1 MPTSLKATFS
11 RVRFVLLVALV
22 VWLKTYFV
30 TLFGFDLKI
39 DTFFQNVILFISP
52 LASSLFLIGIALFFK
67 GNKRNTIALLINFIL
82 TIILCGN
89 VLFYGFFNDFVTL
102 PVLFQTSNMGDLGSS
117 VKELA
122 GFKVLFMFAD
132 ILVLYILLKKF
143 PKLSHT
149 GRVPA
154 FMKSAYFLI
163 TIAIAVV
170 NLGLAEVERPELL
183 TRSFDREML
192 VKNLGLYVYQG
203 YDLSLQTKTSTQKAF
218 ADSSK
223 LTEIENYVNSNGVKT
238 NAKLF
243 GKYKGKNVIV
253 ISLES
258 MQTFTIGAKVN
269 GKEITPFLN
278 QYIKESYYFD
288 HFYHQTGQGK
298 TSDAEFIIDNSLYP
312 LDRGAVYFTHANN
325 EYMATPE
332 LLKDKGY
339 YSAVFHANNK
349 SFWNRNVMYP
359 TLGYDRYFNEVD
371 FDINDKNSVNW
382 GLKDED
388 FFQQS
393 LPLLTQLKQPFY
405 SRFLTLSNHY
415 PFTLD
420 PEDQLIDQFNSGDE
434 TLDRYVTTVRYM
446 DESIKHFIEG
456 LKQSGLYDNTIIVM
470 YGDHYGISENHNRAM
485 AQFLGK
491 DEITAYDHI
500 DLQRTPLIIHLP
512 KQETGRTISKVAGQI
527 DVKPTILHLL
537 GVDTKTDIEFGK
549 DLFSPN
555 HPEFTVFRDGSFVT
569 SKYYYAAGSN
579 AFYDRFT
586 GEKVDVDNQESKL
599 LIDKAKKEL
608 TLSDNIVYGDLFRF
622 YTNNKYKT
630 GTMKTITEPNQ

>member
-22 VWLKTYFV
+22 VWLKTYLV
-30 TLFGFDLKI
+30 TLIGFDLKI
-39 DTFFQNVILFISP
+39 DTIFQNLILFISP
-52 LASSLFLIGIALFFK
+52 LASSLFLVGIALFFK
-67 GNKRNTIALLINFIL
+67 GKKRNTIALFINFVL
-82 TIILCGN
+82 TAILCGN

-122 GFKVLFMFAD
+122 SFKILFMFAD
-132 ILVLYILLKKF
+132 IVILYILLKKY
-143 PKLSHT
+143 PKFSNT

-154 FMKSAYFLI
+154 FMKSAYYLV
-163 TIAIAVV
+163 TVTVAVV
-170 NLGLAEVERPELL
+170 NLGLAEMERPELL

-223 LTEIENYVNSNGVKT
+223 LTEIENYVNTNGVKT

-258 MQTFTIGAKVN
+258 MQTFTIGAEVN

-298 TSDAEFIIDNSLYP
+298 TSDAEFLIDNSLYP

-325 EYMATPE
+325 EFMGTPE

-371 FDINDKNSVNW
+371 YDINDENSVNW

-393 LPLLTQLKQPFY
+393 LPILNEIKQPFY
-405 SRFLTLSNHY
+405 SRLLTLSNHY

-420 PEDQLIDQFNSGDE
+420 PEDQYIDQYNSGDE

-446 DESIKHFIEG
+446 DESIKNFIDG
-456 LKQSGLYDNTIIVM
+456 LKSTGLYDNTIIVM

-491 DEITAYDHI
+491 EEITPYDHM

-512 KQETGRTISKVAGQI
+512 KQETGKTISKIAGQI

-555 HPEFTVFRDGSFVT
+555 HPEFTIFRDGSFVT
-569 SKYYYAAGSN
+569 SKYYYVAGSTT
-579 AFYDRFT
+579 FYDRYT
-586 GEKVDVDNQESKL
+586 GEKVEVDEQESKQ

-622 YTNNKYKT
+622 YSNNKYKT
-630 GTMKTITEPNQ
+630 GTMKTITEPNE

>member
-22 VWLKTYFV
+22 VWLKTYLV

-39 DTFFQNVILFISP
+39 DTFFQNLILFISP
-52 LASSLFLIGIALFFK
+52 LASSLFLVGIALFFK
-67 GNKRNTIALLINFIL
+67 GNKRNTIALLLNFIL
-82 TIILCGN
+82 TFVLCGN

-122 GFKVLFMFAD
+122 SFKIFFMFAD
-132 ILVLYILLKKF
+132 IVILYFLLKKY
-143 PKLSHT
+143 PKLSNT

-154 FMKSAYFLI
+154 FMKSAYFLV
-163 TIAIAVV
+163 TVAVAVV
-170 NLGLAEVERPELL
+170 NLGLAEMERPELL

-253 ISLES
+253 MSLES

-325 EYMATPE
+325 EYLGTPE

-371 FDINDKNSVNW
+371 YDIKDENSVNW

-393 LPLLTQLKQPFY
+393 LPLLNQIKQPFY
-405 SRFLTLSNHY
+405 TRFLTLSNHY

-420 PEDQLIDQFNSGDE
+420 PEDQFIDQFNSGDE

-456 LKQSGLYDNTIIVM
+456 LKASGLYDNTIIVM

-491 DEITAYDHI
+491 DEITPYDHM

-512 KQETGRTISKVAGQI
+512 KQENGRTISKIAGQI

-569 SKYYYAAGSN
+569 SKYYYVAGSTT
-579 AFYDRFT
+579 FYDRFT
-586 GEKVDVDNQESKL
+586 GEKVEVDEQESKQ

-622 YTNNKYKT
+622 YSNNKYKT
-630 GTMKTITEPNQ
+630 GTMKTITEPTE